1 MTTNAADK
9 TQLFS
14 LEAYLALEEKAV
26 YRHEFHN
33 GKIVEMAGGTD
44 AHSEICTNL
53 ATLLNLYFFQQGAE
67 WHVYNSDLKLFLP
80 VLNKAVYPDL
90 SVVSG
95 APVFHA
101 GKRHL
106 LLNPCL
112 IIEVLSASTAVYDRS
127 GKFSEYRSLPSLREY
142 VIVSQEKPLVESFYL
157 QDPEQELWKITTM
170 EGIEAS
176 IDLPSIGC
184 KLSAK
189 DIYRQV
195 KFETGDTMGN

>member
-1 MTTNAADK
+1 MTTKAAGK
-9 TQLFS
+9 EQLFS
-14 LEAYLALEEKAV
+14 LEAYLALEEKAL

-33 GKIVEMAGGTD
+33 GKILEMAGGTD

-53 ATLLNLYFFQQGAE
+53 ATLLNLYFFQQEAE
-67 WHVYNSDLKLFLP
+67 WHVYNSDLKVFIPL
-80 VLNKAVYPDL
+80 LNKAVYPDL

-112 IIEVLSASTAVYDRS
+112 IIEVLSASTADYDRS

-142 VIVSQEKPLVESFYL
+142 VIVSHEKPLVESFFL
-157 QDPEQELWKITTM
+157 QDPEQELWKIIIST
-170 EGIEAS
+170 GLEAS

-184 KLSAK
+184 KLSLK

-195 KFETGDTMGN
+195 KFETDEMKG

>member
-1 MTTNAADK
+1 MTTK
-9 TQLFS
+9 TAVKEQLFS

-26 YRHEFHN
+26 HRHEFHN

-44 AHSEICTNL
+44 AHSELCTNL
-53 ATLLNLYFFQQGAE
+53 ATLLNLYFFQQEAE

-80 VLNKAVYPDL
+80 LLNKAVYPDL

-112 IIEVLSASTAVYDRS
+112 IIEVLSASTANYDRS

-142 VIVSQEKPLVESFYL
+142 VIVSQEKPLVESFFL
-157 QDPEQELWKITTM
+157 QDPEQELWKITTAD
-170 EGIEAS
+170 GLEAT
-176 IDLPSIGC
+176 IDLLSIGC
-184 KLSAK
+184 RLAVK

-195 KFETGDTMGN
+195 KFEAGDAAGK